1 MRAPELPRLGARL
14 APKTRD
20 LIFIPEAENVCMG
33 SLVRSG
39 NSGVYSIKGL
49 RYGVNHRAAGTTTWV
64 HTYTG
69 SYRDW

>member
-1 MRAPELPRLGARL
+1 MKSGYDPCKVQAIRGAPG
-14 APKTRD
+14 
-20 LIFIPEAENVCMG
+20 
-33 SLVRSG
+33 RSG

-69 SYRDW
+69 SHRDWATWTSGEMIENMEIR